1 MAPTE
6 SNAKINEDTKIS
18 CAIRCPCN
26 HMLILTRSHAGGLP
40 PCSLKAHSQISRQKE
55 RRQNFKSKPT
65 AKDFHHFTQISF
77 HKYKMVSRQSNST
90 TVRALHPN
98 AKGSPGWPH
107 SEGRAGRMQHATK
120 DMPMGGMAT
129 KPMLKISRELPEK
142 ITVSMCTFWLRM
154 VYQAPRNRPLLI
166 ISTPELRSPAP
177 GRSRVFVYHSAQYL
191 PLPSKKNSF
200 QSPRS
205 ARKWVCANW

>member
-1 MAPTE
+1 LKPRRKHTVENKIRVERIALQMVQIDTIPSSNIIQHHPT
-6 SNAKINEDTKIS
+6 SSIHP
-18 CAIRCPCN
+18 R
-26 HMLILTRSHAGGLP
+26 
-40 PCSLKAHSQISRQKE
+40 
-55 RRQNFKSKPT
+55 PT

-142 ITVSMCTFWLRM
+142 ITVSMCTC
-154 VYQAPRNRPLLI
+154 
-166 ISTPELRSPAP
+166 RSET
-177 GRSRVFVYHSAQYL
+177 V
-191 PLPSKKNSF
+191 
-200 QSPRS
+200 
-205 ARKWVCANW
+205 